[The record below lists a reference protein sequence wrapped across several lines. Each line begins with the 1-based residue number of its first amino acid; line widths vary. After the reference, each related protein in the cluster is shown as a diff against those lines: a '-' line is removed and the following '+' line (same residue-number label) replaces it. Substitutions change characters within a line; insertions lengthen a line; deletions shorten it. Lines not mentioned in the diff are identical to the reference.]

1 MSAAT
6 AVVANRLAVFADT
19 LTELR
24 RRRLVPVAI
33 VISAGFV
40 GLFAIGFTAMY
51 NRVSQV
57 ESAAE
62 LEAAASVLT
71 VLAMFVVHLLTTL
84 LALFVAAGA
93 ISAPR
98 SSNLLLAVLARP
110 VSRRSWV
117 LQRYAALAI
126 VVIGYPVLMT
136 LALLGVATAVSDY
149 APLSVWRA
157 VAVLMLEGLVLVSLA
172 IAASSRWS
180 TVVSGVVVVALV
192 GMAWLAGLVEVIG
205 AALGNATME
214 TIGVVVSLAVP
225 TDALWRGA
233 SYYLQSAG
241 FLAANAQVGGGVPFA
256 GNAPP
261 TPALLLWS
269 LAYAGVLTA
278 LAVRWMRRTDL

>member
-6 AVVANRLAVFADT
+6 VVVRRLPVFVDT

-24 RRRLVPVAI
+24 RRRLVPVAFA
-33 VISAGFV
+33 ISVGFI
-40 GLFAIGFTAMY
+40 GLFTIGFTAMY
-51 NRVSQV
+51 NRVSAV

-62 LEAAASVLT
+62 LEAAASILT
-71 VLAMFVVHLLTTL
+71 VLAMFVVHLLTAL

-93 ISAPR
+93 VSAPR
-98 SSNLLLAVLARP
+98 SSGLLLAVLARP
-110 VSRRSWV
+110 LSRRSWV

-136 LALLGVATAVSDY
+136 LALLGVATAVAGY
-149 APLSVWRA
+149 APLSAPRA

-205 AALGNATME
+205 SVLGNATME
-214 TIGVVVSLAVP
+214 TIGVVVSLFVP

-233 SYYLQSAG
+233 SYYLQSAT
-241 FLAANAQVGGGVPFA
+241 FLTTNASVGGGVPFA

-261 TPALLLWS
+261 TAALLAWS
-269 LAYAGVLTA
+269 VGYAVVLTW